1 MTLEL
6 GQVIVSNVEITG
18 RTAIV
23 DGRLALDADALAD
36 DLRQHVDGVAAA
48 IVHLVHPGES
58 ARVVCVKDLVQPRV
72 KVTGGQIVGFQEGV
86 LDASGPGA
94 DHTPVAGH
102 HLVVL
107 EIDPRD
113 GLTPHEHERAL
124 REAGLRTARAIGA
137 AAAAAEPASWE
148 RFELAAVEP
157 GSALPRIAYVCM
169 LLSQGL
175 LHDTWVLGED
185 AKGLTPHAVD
195 PAALLD
201 TTVVSGNCVSAC
213 DKNTTFHHQNNPIV
227 RELFRRHGVDLRLVG
242 AVLTNAPTR
251 LAQKETSAAAAIDC
265 ALSLEPDGVVIS
277 KEGFGNPDADLMML
291 IRGLEQRGVRTV
303 ALTDEFAGA
312 DGASPSLADTTPEA
326 DAIVSTGNANERIV
340 LPPMKRVIGPIA
352 QVPRLAGADAACVRP
367 DGSLEVELQLVTGAT
382 NAKTIRAWH
391 LLNQFFAGIGGE
403 EEANLPPRLEPGA
416 RGPGRLLESL
426 APELVVTT
434 TIVVGDNYA
443 AERLDAVTD
452 EVIALLEDAGVERPD
467 VLIAGPAF
475 LAGRYG
481 LACATIATA
490 IQERLGVPAV
500 TGMHPDNPGAAS
512 CRATVAVVKTGRDAM
527 GMADAAQTMVAVARK
542 LVAGE
547 TLQSDVDGTMTAG
560 RRRNVLVEQT
570 GAERAVDML
579 LAKLRGEPVVT
590 EYAMPVFDRVR
601 PAPPVE
607 DLAHATVALVT
618 SGGIVPRGN
627 PDRIESAS
635 ASKFGEYD
643 LAGLERLSPQSHQTA
658 HGGYDPTYAN
668 ADPNR
673 VLPLDAARELERE
686 GRIGRLHDRY
696 YATVGNATSVEN
708 AKRFGR
714 EIARRL
720 VDHGVDA
727 VVLTST

>member
-6 GQVIVSNVEITG
+6 GQVIVSGIDFG
-18 RTAIV
+18 DRAAIV
-23 DGRLALDADALAD
+23 GDRLLVDPEALAD
-36 DLRQHVDGVAAA
+36 DLREHVNGVAS
-48 IVHLVHPGES
+48 ITVHVVHAGEP

-72 KVTGGQIVGFQEGV
+72 KVTGDEPGRGRVHVLANVAVATCGQIVGFQEGV

-382 NAKTIRAWH
+382 NQ
-391 LLNQFFAGIGGE
+391 LGFQ
-403 EEANLPPRLEPGA
+403 RL
-416 RGPGRLLESL
+416 R
-426 APELVVTT
+426 
-434 TIVVGDNYA
+434 
-443 AERLDAVTD
+443 
-452 EVIALLEDAGVERPD
+452 GVE
-467 VLIAGPAF
+467 
-475 LAGRYG
+475 
-481 LACATIATA
+481 T
-490 IQERLGVPAV
+490 
-500 TGMHPDNPGAAS
+500 
-512 CRATVAVVKTGRDAM
+512 
-527 GMADAAQTMVAVARK
+527 
-542 LVAGE
+542 
-547 TLQSDVDGTMTAG
+547 
-560 RRRNVLVEQT
+560 
-570 GAERAVDML
+570 
-579 LAKLRGEPVVT
+579 
-590 EYAMPVFDRVR
+590 
-601 PAPPVE
+601 
-607 DLAHATVALVT
+607 
-618 SGGIVPRGN
+618 
-627 PDRIESAS
+627 
-635 ASKFGEYD
+635 
-643 LAGLERLSPQSHQTA
+643 
-658 HGGYDPTYAN
+658 
-668 ADPNR
+668 
-673 VLPLDAARELERE
+673 
-686 GRIGRLHDRY
+686 
-696 YATVGNATSVEN
+696 
-708 AKRFGR
+708 
-714 EIARRL
+714 
-720 VDHGVDA
+720 
-727 VVLTST
+727 